1 MERSPKCASPHPNVI
16 EFSYSVICAGEG
28 RSVKFFFPDSQD
40 YIDPSFNFVTESR
53 SSLRVRQRDDRYA
66 HEEFSSPPFDGLLIS
81 RAVVDSGRYTLAQKH
96 RLLRVGLRSF
106 FRLQN
111 RHLET
116 MGDCGAFSYAREQVP
131 PYSVGEIISFY
142 DELGFDYG
150 LSVDHVILG
159 FKSAEDNIDPEWKRR
174 QEITLELANEF
185 IREHQLRDCTFT
197 PIGVAQGWSPA
208 SYAFAVAELQRMGY
222 RYIAL
227 GGMVPLKTADIL
239 SCLEEIKSFRQPDV
253 RLHLLGITRCE
264 QVREFEKYG
273 VASFDSTSPL
283 RQAFKDLK
291 DNYYAPDRTY
301 SAIRVPQVQAN
312 PELSR
317 RILAGKIHQGEA
329 QRLERACLQL
339 LSAYDNGSE
348 SLEDVLDTLRSYEL
362 LFDEG
367 SDRTEIYREVL
378 VDKPWKACPCDI
390 CKRIGIHVIIFRG
403 AERNRRRGFHNI
415 FVFYHRLHKELSNGI
430 ANVPIFGSYEVEY
443 RPS

>member
-1 MERSPKCASPHPNVI
+1 M
-16 EFSYSVICAGEG
+16 
-28 RSVKFFFPDSQD
+28 KFFFPDSQD
-40 YIDPSFNFVTESR
+40 YIDPSFDFATESR

-66 HEEFSSPPFDGLLIS
+66 HEEFSSPPFDGLLVS

-96 RLLRVGLRSF
+96 RLMRVGLQKF
-106 FRLQN
+106 FRLQMAN
-111 RHLET
+111 LET

-159 FKSAEDNIDPEWKRR
+159 FNSTDESVDPEWRRR

-185 IREHQLRDCTFT
+185 IRDHRHRGCAFV

-208 SYAFAVAELQRMGY
+208 SYAFAVAELQKMGY
-222 RYIAL
+222 TYIAL
-227 GGMVPLKTADIL
+227 GGMVPLKTPDIL
-239 SCLEEIKSFRQPDV
+239 SCLEEVKKFRQSEI

-291 DNYYAPDRTY
+291 DNYYTPNRTY

-317 RILAGKIHQGEA
+317 RILAGKVHQGEA
-329 QRLERACLQL
+329 QRLERACLQS
-339 LSAYDNGSE
+339 LSAYDTGSAY
-348 SLEDVLDTLRSYEL
+348 LEDVLRTLRSYEC
-362 LFDEG
+362 LFDEEH
-367 SDRTEIYREVL
+367 DRTEIYREVL
-378 VDKPWKACPCDI
+378 VAKPWKACPCDI

-415 FVFYHRLHKELSNGI
+415 FVFYQRLQKELSNGI
-430 ANVPIFGSYEVEY
+430 TPTSVSGAQQVECMT
-443 RPS
+443 R

>member
-1 MERSPKCASPHPNVI
+1 MK
-16 EFSYSVICAGEG
+16 Y
-28 RSVKFFFPDSQD
+28 FFPDSQD

-66 HEEFSSPPFDGLLIS
+66 HEEFSSPPFDGLLVS

-96 RLLRVGLRSF
+96 RLMRVGLQRF
-106 FRLQN
+106 FRLEKTS
-111 RHLET
+111 LET
-116 MGDCGAFSYAREQVP
+116 MGDCGAFSYAREQYP

-159 FKSAEDNIDPEWKRR
+159 FKSSNDNIDPEWKRR
-174 QEITLELANEF
+174 QEIALDLANEF
-185 IREHQLRDCTFT
+185 IREHGQGDCAFT

-208 SYAFAVAELQRMGY
+208 SYALAVSELQKMGY
-222 RYIAL
+222 TYIAL
-227 GGMVPLKTADIL
+227 GGMVPLKTVDIL
-239 SCLEEIKSFRQPDV
+239 SCLEAVKDIRQPNI

-291 DNYYAPDRTY
+291 DNYYTPDRTY

-317 RILAGKIHQGEA
+317 RILAGKVHQGEA
-329 QRLERACLQL
+329 QRLERACLQH
-339 LSAYDNGSE
+339 LSAYDNGSVA
-348 SLEDVLDTLRSYEL
+348 LEDVLDVLGSYER
-362 LFDEG
+362 LFDEE
-367 SDRTEIYREVL
+367 SNRTEIYREVL
-378 VDKPWKACPCDI
+378 TDKPWKSCPCDI
-390 CKRIGIHVIIFRG
+390 CNRIGIHVIIFRG

-415 FVFYHRLHKELSNGI
+415 FVFYQRLHKELSNGI
-430 ANVPIFGSYEVEY
+430 DRTPVLGSPEVECHIDL
-443 RPS
+443 SLGS